1 MMLVIPKEKHQFTL
15 GRRKVLFGKQF
26 PLTLNYL
33 STTWFALLAVKK
45 KKNQNILRLSK
56 RRQEKLS
63 VFESEKV

>member
-45 KKNQNILRLSK
+45 KKKPKHFKII
-56 RRQEKLS
+56 
-63 VFESEKV
+63 